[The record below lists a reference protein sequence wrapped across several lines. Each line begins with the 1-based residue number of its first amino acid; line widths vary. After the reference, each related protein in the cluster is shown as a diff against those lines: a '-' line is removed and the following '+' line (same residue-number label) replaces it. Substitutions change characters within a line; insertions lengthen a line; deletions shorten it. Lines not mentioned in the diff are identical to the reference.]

1 MGINDGST
9 VVDRYFNMYLILDK
23 DIKLFE
29 HFVWF

>member
-9 VVDRYFNMYLILDK
+9 VVDRYLNMYLILDK

>member
-1 MGINDGST
+1 MGIYDGST
-9 VVDRYFNMYLILDK
+9 VGDRYLYMYHILDK